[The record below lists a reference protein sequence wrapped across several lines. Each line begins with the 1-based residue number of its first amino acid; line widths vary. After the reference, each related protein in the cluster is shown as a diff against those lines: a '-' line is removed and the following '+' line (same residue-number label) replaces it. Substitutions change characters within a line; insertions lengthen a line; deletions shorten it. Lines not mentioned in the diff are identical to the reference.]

1 VRLIDDT
8 GANLGVVTIDEALG
22 KAWEKGY
29 DLVEVGPG
37 ENPPVCRMVD
47 FGKLKYKERKKR
59 ASSRQGA
66 GGELKEIG
74 LSMKIGDHDLDVKI
88 TRAKKFLE
96 RGYKVKFNLLL
107 RGREKAFQDT
117 LAIKHLDRV
126 VELMS
131 DVASVDSRSKGMV
144 GSRLFVIMTALR
156 GKPSR
161 EDSSKHAKGKN
172 AQGDG
177 EAGSPD
183 EKREAS

>member
-1 VRLIDDT
+1 MRLIDDT
-8 GANLGVVTIDEALG
+8 GANIGVVTIDEALS

-29 DLVEVGPG
+29 DLVEVGPN

-47 FGKLKYKERKKR
+47 FGKLKYRERKKR
-59 ASSRQGA
+59 ASSKQSA

-74 LSMKIGDHDLDVKI
+74 LSMKIGDHDLNVKI
-88 TRAKKFLE
+88 TRAKKFLA

-117 LAIKHLDRV
+117 LAIEQLDRV
-126 VELMS
+126 IELMS
-131 DVASVDSRSKGMV
+131 DVAGVDSRSKGMV

-156 GKPSR
+156 GKPSK
-161 EDSSKHAKGKN
+161 EDSSKHAKSKN

-177 EAGSPD
+177 ETGSPD